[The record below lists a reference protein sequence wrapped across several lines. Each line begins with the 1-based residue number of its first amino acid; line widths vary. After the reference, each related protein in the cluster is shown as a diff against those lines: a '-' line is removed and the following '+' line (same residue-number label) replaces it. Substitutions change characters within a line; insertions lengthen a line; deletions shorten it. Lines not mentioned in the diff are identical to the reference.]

1 MKYYY
6 DTEAESYI
14 SSVDI
19 FVTFCELK
27 AENPDDIGLE
37 SYTDYLNHCMSSNG
51 GSLQDLETRA
61 SVLRSLIGSYE
72 YMEEAESEIKPLLDE
87 LEYLWT
93 L

>member
-1 MKYYY
+1 MTYYY
-6 DTEAESYI
+6 NTDTESYI
-14 SSVDI
+14 SSVDV
-19 FVTFCELK
+19 FATFCELK
-27 AENPDDIGLE
+27 AEYPDDIGLE

-61 SVLRSLIGSYE
+61 CVLRSLIRSYE
-72 YMEEAESEIKPLLDE
+72 YMEESESEIKPLLDE